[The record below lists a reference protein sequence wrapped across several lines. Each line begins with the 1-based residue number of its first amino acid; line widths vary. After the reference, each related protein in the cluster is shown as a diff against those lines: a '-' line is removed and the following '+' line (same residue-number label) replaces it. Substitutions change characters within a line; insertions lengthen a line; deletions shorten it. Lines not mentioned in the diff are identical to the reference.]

1 MKTKRIRLKDKNSLK
16 PLGKY
21 ISECQNSDGSVAWE
35 PNGKI
40 DPWDHVESLMGLNV
54 LEMHAESKAGFEW
67 LKLKQ
72 EPDGS
77 WYSEYKDNKVINYNK
92 ETNFAAYISSG
103 ALHYYLHFDDKEFL
117 EDLWPFLKK
126 SVDFVLSGQSSE
138 GDILWAKDM
147 NDKWMDDSLVTGCSS
162 IYKSLR
168 DFERISEILGKKN
181 FSITK
186 ELLALQNAIRNKPE
200 RFDRTWKSKSRYS
213 MDWYYPILCGIYDTD
228 ESKKIIKDKWE
239 DFVVPGLGCK
249 CVEEEPW
256 VTIAETCELI
266 LALNKIGERKH
277 ATNLYDDV
285 LNLMDEKDNLFW
297 TGFVYKDHKHWPV
310 EKPSWTAAAVILAAN
325 SLFELNSNF
334 DFF

>member
-1 MKTKRIRLKDKNSLK
+1 M
-16 PLGKY
+16 Y
-21 ISECQNSDGSVAWE
+21 
-35 PNGKI
+35 
-40 DPWDHVESLMGLNV
+40 
-54 LEMHAESKAGFEW
+54 AESKAGFEW

-228 ESKKIIKDKWE
+228 ESKKNYKRQ
-239 DFVVPGLGCK
+239 VGGLC
-249 CVEEEPW
+249 CTWPW
-256 VTIAETCELI
+256 
-266 LALNKIGERKH
+266 
-277 ATNLYDDV
+277 
-285 LNLMDEKDNLFW
+285 M
-297 TGFVYKDHKHWPV
+297 
-310 EKPSWTAAAVILAAN
+310 
-325 SLFELNSNF
+325 
-334 DFF
+334 